1 LTKNDWENWIFSD
14 ECPIYLFPT
23 PNSQNDRIY
32 SQSRENFQ
40 PSEQVKF
47 SHVMVWGAMSA
58 SGLTDLHMVPQGT
71 TVNAQYY
78 IDNILETELLPAL
91 KRTKRSGPAIECKMT
106 KKHAES
112 VFVQDGAPAHTVK
125 VTQRWCSEN
134 LSAFLKKDELPP
146 NSPDLNPV
154 ENLWA
159 ILNQKV
165 FHTPS
170 SHHHGTTKIK
180 KLEGMAEHQGLHTG
194 KPGTFDA
201 KKTTDCE
208 RNERRTF
215 SLLI

>member
-134 LSAFLKKDELPP
+134 LSAFLKKDEWPP

-159 ILNQKV
+159 IIAPTTMAQLKSRSLKEWQNIKV
-165 FHTPS
+165 STLENLVHSMPKRLQTVREMKGGH
-170 SHHHGTTKIK
+170 SHY
-180 KLEGMAEHQGLHTG
+180 
-194 KPGTFDA
+194 
-201 KKTTDCE
+201 
-208 RNERRTF
+208 
-215 SLLI
+215 